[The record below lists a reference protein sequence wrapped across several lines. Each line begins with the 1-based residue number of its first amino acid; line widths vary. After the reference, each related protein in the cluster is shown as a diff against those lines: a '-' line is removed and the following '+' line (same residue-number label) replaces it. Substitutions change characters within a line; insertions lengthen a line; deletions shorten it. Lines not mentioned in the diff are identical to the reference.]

1 MPQLSVFGLTDKFCK
16 NVMEEQVNTKTYL
29 KNTMLMCCIYVSTND
44 SDVRYEYGMHPFCA
58 PNISIKQDSL
68 LI

>member
-1 MPQLSVFGLTDKFCK
+1 
-16 NVMEEQVNTKTYL
+16 MEEQVNTKTYL

-68 LI
+68 NINYGSATIKYQGMTLK